1 MEGALLIIIYAL
13 LIVFLIIA
21 IIIGIKLLFT
31 INKIDELLN
40 DVSNKIKSLDK
51 VFEIVDFATD
61 RMSMVTEVAISFLT
75 TGFKKIFGSNKKKK
89 KKIKEE
95 EDEDYE

>member
-75 TGFKKIFGSNKKKK
+75 TGFKKLFGSNKKKK
-89 KKIKEE
+89 KKTKEE
-95 EDEDYE
+95 EEDYE

>member
-1 MEGALLIIIYAL
+1 MEGALLVIIYAL

-95 EDEDYE
+95 EDYE